1 MSSLIKRIRP
11 DRMRGNRGQ
20 AALEFTIMAA
30 MMLAVVGSIFLFLA
44 VFTEWGWRVLRI
56 IGLEYP

>member
-1 MSSLIKRIRP
+1 MNKRFATPRQ
-11 DRMRGNRGQ
+11 RAASKGQ
-20 AALEFTIMAA
+20 AMLEFSIIAV
-30 MMLAVVGSIFLFLA
+30 MMLGVIASLFLFLA